1 MSTKYPTGEQLR
13 AALLDRVTRYS
24 HETGVAQSAI
34 AKQSVNDPA
43 FFTRLAKGRNFTVQ
57 TYQRVMDW
65 FDEHWPTSSTFQL
78 TNATTGVCQMTSAST
93 LSS

>member
-1 MSTKYPTGEQLR
+1 MNTNYPTGEELR

-24 HETGVAQSAI
+24 HVTGVAQSAI
-34 AKQSVNDPA
+34 AKDSLNDPA
-43 FFTRLAKGRNFTVQ
+43 FFTRLAQGRNFTVS

-65 FDEHWPTSSTFQL
+65 LDVHWPSSSALHL
-78 TNATTGVCQMTSAST
+78 TNASTSFCQMTSATS